1 MVMSE
6 APRRVPICPE
16 IRTIRNLVNTSLEWL
31 FAIKSSNDVRNDSF
45 GDSISINGC
54 VVVVTV
60 KNEAALY
67 LGYSVNA
74 NNFFNSYFAKK
85 NGPSPL
91 YSIVV
96 FEKKFK

>member
-1 MVMSE
+1 M
-6 APRRVPICPE
+6 AICNK
-16 IRTIRNLVNTSLEWL
+16 IH
-31 FAIKSSNDVRNDSF
+31 FNDMRNDSF
-45 GDSISINGC
+45 GDSISINGG
-54 VVVVTV
+54 VVVVTA

-74 NNFFNSYFAKK
+74 NNFFNSFFARK

-96 FEKKFK
+96 FEEKKICAAPLRGTVHIFSSRVFLN